1 MTSLRSQRIPGRTGA
16 RPRGRADSSIR
27 PTRPTR
33 STRASGR
40 SSTTGS
46 PSTSR
51 CCSPSRARP
60 RNRNAGREGST
71 GRAAT
76 VARVSLV
83 FFAVFYTAWE
93 VMVGLAT
100 GLLTKYANGLP
111 AAEQAGAAGAIED
124 LNGHWV
130 TQVTLTLGSL
140 GWIVAVVAVAVA
152 VRGIG
157 AGWPAVVLLGLSA
170 TFAIHPP
177 PVGPVALV
185 CFVAGALLAE
195 RARSRGP
202 AVSARKLRGTRR
214 RRRSRP
220 RSASGG
226 TDLRRSPRPAPNHM
240 ARAGLEPATP
250 RFSAVCSTN

>member
-1 MTSLRSQRIPGRTGA
+1 MVVPALALAAVLTIHPTDQADTIYESVSPVVDDWITVHVALLLAFPLLALATA
-16 RPRGRADSSIR
+16 MLVRGI
-27 PTRPTR
+27 
-33 STRASGR
+33 
-40 SSTTGS
+40 
-46 PSTSR
+46 
-51 CCSPSRARP
+51 
-60 RNRNAGREGST
+60 E

-76 VARVSLV
+76 LARVSLV

-100 GLLTKYANGLP
+100 GILTQYANGLP

-177 PVGPVALV
+177 PVGPVAL
-185 CFVAGALLAE
+185 FAFAAGALLAE
-195 RARSRGP
+195 HARSRGP
-202 AVSARKLRGTRR
+202 AVSARKLR
-214 RRRSRP
+214 
-220 RSASGG
+220 RSATTEALQAS
-226 TDLRRSPRPAPNHM
+226 
-240 ARAGLEPATP
+240 
-250 RFSAVCSTN
+250 